1 MRTDPNRSFDEY
13 AAEYDT
19 ALGRGLS
26 VSGEPKDYFARRRIE
41 WLRNRLRNSLAQF
54 DHVMDYGCGTGSSAP
69 LLIDILGAGE
79 LVGTD
84 TSPKLLQIAS
94 QKYGSDRAKFL
105 LFDDYRP
112 DGKFDLV
119 YCNGVFHHIPLSGR
133 AAAANYIYRSIRP
146 GGWFAFWENNPWNP
160 GARLVMS
167 RIPFDRDAIMISAPQ
182 ARSLLTSGGFDIHRT
197 DFLFIFPNVLSWLRW
212 MEPFC
217 SGFPAGAQYLV
228 LCRKSVDSR

>member
-1 MRTDPNRSFDEY
+1 MKTDPDGSFDEY
-13 AAEYDT
+13 AAGYDT

-26 VSGEPKDYFARRRIE
+26 VSGETKDYFARRRIE
-41 WLRNRLRNSLAQF
+41 WLRDRLRNSLAQF
-54 DHVMDYGCGTGSSAP
+54 DQVMDYGCGTGSSAP
-69 LLIDILGAGE
+69 LLIDILGARE

-84 TSPKLLQIAS
+84 TSPKSLQFAS

-112 DGKFDLV
+112 DGRFDLV

-133 AAAANYIYRSIRP
+133 AAAAAYIYRSIRP
-146 GGWFAFWENNPWNP
+146 GGWFSFWENNPWNP

-167 RIPFDRDAIMISAPQ
+167 RIPFDREAITITEPR
-182 ARSLLTSGGFDIHRT
+182 ARALLRSGGFEILRT
-197 DFLFIFPNVLSWLRW
+197 DFLFIFPNILRWLRW

-217 SGFPAGAQYLV
+217 ASLPLGAQYQV
-228 LCRKSVDSR
+228 LCRKPIKPQ